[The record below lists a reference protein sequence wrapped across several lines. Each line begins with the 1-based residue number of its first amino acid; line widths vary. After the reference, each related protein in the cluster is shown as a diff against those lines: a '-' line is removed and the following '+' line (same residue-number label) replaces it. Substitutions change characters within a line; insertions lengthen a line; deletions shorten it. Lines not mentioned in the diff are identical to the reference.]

1 MTHARQFR
9 NLAGRKFMVGVGAQ
23 KAGTTWLFDYLGRH
37 PDVAMSPIKELHY
50 FDQIFRPELCGMLGA
65 RLQQTDLGSH

>member
-1 MTHARQFR
+1 
-9 NLAGRKFMVGVGAQ
+9 MVGVGAQ

-50 FDQIFRPELCGMLGA
+50 FDQIFRPEL
-65 RLQQTDLGSH
+65 